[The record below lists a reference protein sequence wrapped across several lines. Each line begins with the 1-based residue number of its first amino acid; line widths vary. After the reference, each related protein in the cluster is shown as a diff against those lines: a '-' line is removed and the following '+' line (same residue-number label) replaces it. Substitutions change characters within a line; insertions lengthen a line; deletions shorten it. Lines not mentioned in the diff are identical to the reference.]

1 MRRQDGE
8 PDGAAPVRRGATG
21 RWLLPLVV
29 AGAAVVVLSTALEGP
44 ALVVPLFGSNGGG
57 QPVEPPTPVQPVA
70 TLPPQGQGM
79 PRIDVNSTIGT
90 IILVLAALVGLAI
103 AFLLIRL
110 ILSAVRGRRKRIG
123 LRGTA
128 ALDAEP
134 QVADA
139 PTVLRGI
146 AAALAAFDEDRE
158 PSDAVIRAWL
168 GLQQAAEDAGL
179 ARSPAET
186 PTEFTGRVLSRTG
199 ADRAASRTLLGLY
212 LRARFGDGVVAAAD
226 ASAAQQALRV
236 LETSWERVDA

>member
-8 PDGAAPVRRGATG
+8 PEGASPIRRRATG

-29 AGAAVVVLSTALEGP
+29 AGAAVVVLSTALAGP
-44 ALVVPLFGSNGGG
+44 AHVVPFFGSGGG
-57 QPVEPPTPVQPVA
+57 DQPLEAPSPIDRTVPPAA
-70 TLPPQGQGM
+70 TGAP
-79 PRIDVNSTIGT
+79 PRIDVNSTVGT
-90 IILVLAALVGLAI
+90 IVLVLAALVGLAI

-110 ILSAVRGRRKRIG
+110 ILSAIRGRKRRLG
-123 LRGTA
+123 LRGSE

-146 AAALAAFDEDRE
+146 AAAIVAFQEDRE
-158 PSDAVIRAWL
+158 PGDAVVRAWL
-168 GLQQAAEDAGL
+168 GLQQAAEDAGF

-199 ADRAASRTLLGLY
+199 ADRAALRTLLGLY
-212 LRARFGDGVVAAAD
+212 LRARFGDGVITPGDAAN
-226 ASAAQQALRV
+226 AQQALRA